1 MRVQPTLTT
10 AVALVA
16 LGLGSGLALNHP
28 LWPGPAWLAFL
39 AWGLVAA
46 CRPLWWLVVVPAALP
61 LLNFGPWSGWLMF
74 EEFDI
79 LLLGLLAG
87 GYARL
92 AVMGDGGRAGME
104 VAHASDH
111 PSFAPGLARD
121 RLWGVLLLG
130 LALSGVLALGRGLA
144 DASAWSFGWFDGYT
158 APLNS
163 LRVFKSL
170 GYALLLVPIVRQAM
184 RCDAERSIRSL
195 GVGVL
200 LGLAVVS
207 LAVLWERHAFPGLF
221 DFSRRYRTTA
231 LFWEMHV
238 GGAALDA
245 YLAIAL
251 PFLLWGLAAARRP
264 MLWVLMA
271 LLTVAATYAVLT
283 TFSRGVYLAVALPC
297 AGLALARWR
306 RQRRP
311 TRERLLSSGSSAQR
325 VPGWKHMGSMLL
337 AIVLLMEVMAVLL
350 GGSYM
355 GERLGVAD
363 RDMAR
368 RLTHWRNGLGLLS
381 TPTDW
386 MLGIGMGRL
395 PAHYARQVA
404 GGEFP
409 GTVTWQQEVGAEPA
423 DQLTR
428 GTGFARLQGP
438 ARDASLAGWFG
449 LARRVEL
456 SQGAQYRLGLDLRA
470 DADTRIAVRVCERHL
485 LFDGACQYGQL
496 DVAARPAVWQSQQ
509 LSLHGAQ
516 LSPGAWF
523 APRLGMLSLSVLRA
537 GASVDLANIRLSSST
552 TGEFV
557 KVGDFSRGL
566 AHWLPVAQVYFLPWH
581 IDNVFLELLIERGVL
596 GLLLVLLGLA
606 CALRGAIGRDHEPS
620 LLPGVMSAGLVGA
633 ALVGVFVSILDV
645 PRVAFLLFLLG
656 VCLIEWRR
664 GTKSR

>member
-92 AVMGDGGRAGME
+92 AVMGYGGRAGME

-297 AGLALARWR
+297 AGLALARW
-306 RQRRP
+306 P
-311 TRERLLSSGSSAQR
+311 LAWGMAALRLL
-325 VPGWKHMGSMLL
+325 
-337 AIVLLMEVMAVLL
+337 E
-350 GGSYM
+350 Y
-355 GERLGVAD
+355 
-363 RDMAR
+363 
-368 RLTHWRNGLGLLS
+368 
-381 TPTDW
+381 
-386 MLGIGMGRL
+386 GR
-395 PAHYARQVA
+395 
-404 GGEFP
+404 
-409 GTVTWQQEVGAEPA
+409 
-423 DQLTR
+423 
-428 GTGFARLQGP
+428 
-438 ARDASLAGWFG
+438 
-449 LARRVEL
+449 
-456 SQGAQYRLGLDLRA
+456 
-470 DADTRIAVRVCERHL
+470 
-485 LFDGACQYGQL
+485 
-496 DVAARPAVWQSQQ
+496 
-509 LSLHGAQ
+509 
-516 LSPGAWF
+516 
-523 APRLGMLSLSVLRA
+523 
-537 GASVDLANIRLSSST
+537 
-552 TGEFV
+552 
-557 KVGDFSRGL
+557 
-566 AHWLPVAQVYFLPWH
+566 
-581 IDNVFLELLIERGVL
+581 
-596 GLLLVLLGLA
+596 
-606 CALRGAIGRDHEPS
+606 
-620 LLPGVMSAGLVGA
+620 
-633 ALVGVFVSILDV
+633 
-645 PRVAFLLFLLG
+645 
-656 VCLIEWRR
+656 
-664 GTKSR
+664 